1 MRDEKT
7 VSWKAIVFLIPLLAF
22 ACDIGTALF
31 TDEELDSMYDI
42 ALTQNGAK
50 LLPGSLVSTAAGMGI
65 AVTGIDGAPEAASV
79 ELSLLA
85 PDGTEAANLTF
96 STAAASI
103 PNARAVKDFASGI
116 PAFTMPPGLA
126 DGYYVFRLFIRNV
139 AGDTLST
146 FSTALLV
153 SAKPFSGQPSLSVYP
168 GRVVAGEISL
178 LRLSM
183 DDTAGGV
190 ADPWIRWIV
199 DGSVQAVGFAS
210 ERADRLAWRAPGISG
225 VYVAKAEVYPFQPP
239 AGFDIP
245 PMAQARI
252 SLPLR
257 TDEPSVDLLADNGE
271 WSRLSFDGDF
281 ADRGPRPRE
290 SEPAA
295 IGSPYLETY
304 ASGFGDLLGAGAGVS
319 SSSSLVPVRKPDGRL
334 APFSALFVL
343 AQPAGGS
350 AGGSGSLL
358 TVSGADG
365 SAGFEVGVDKG
376 VPYLGSGEARVAAS
390 VALPRSGAARLA
402 LYVAPSGAGAS
413 VSFYVDDEP
422 AGGGVI
428 AAALFETIPG
438 ACRVAGDSGYV
449 AVYDE
454 LRVFDRPYPAFRL
467 AEASR
472 GDGAVI
478 SASGF
483 EGGILGPGLETEGD
497 VAVSDG
503 SLRLGWDARL
513 LIGPPGLPPRG
524 STLAFRIVSGDVA
537 ASLPLE
543 DGSTL
548 TIGSDGRVSLNAAD
562 TGLRIAARR
571 DSRVAFALE
580 TTDEGLKVYGQ
591 DGSWVPVPSRPAPE
605 ARWTLGAAATGP
617 AVVADVSARAF
628 VASAVARKGEG
639 EPRKDVAAPVLG
651 G

>member
-1 MRDEKT
+1 MRDEKNG
-7 VSWKAIVFLIPLLAF
+7 SWKAIIFLIPMIAM

-31 TDEELDSMYDI
+31 TDEELDSMYEI

-50 LLPGSLVSTAAGMGI
+50 LLPGSLVSTSAGMGVS
-65 AVTGIDGAPEAASV
+65 VTGIDGAPEAASV
-79 ELSLLA
+79 ELSLIA
-85 PDGTEAANLTF
+85 PDGTEAADLTF

-103 PNARAVKDFASGI
+103 PDARAVKDFASGI
-116 PAFTMPPGLA
+116 PAFTIPPGLA
-126 DGYYVFRLFIRNV
+126 DGYYVFRVLIRNV

-153 SAKPFSGQPSLSVYP
+153 STKTFSGQPSLSAYP

-183 DDTAGGV
+183 DDATGNV

-199 DGSVQAVGFAS
+199 DGSVQAVGYAS

-225 VYVAKAEVYPFQPP
+225 VYAAKAEIYPFQPP

-245 PMAQARI
+245 PTAQARI

-257 TDEPSVDLLADNGE
+257 TDEPYVDLLADNGE

-290 SEPAA
+290 SEPVA

-319 SSSSLVPVRKPDGRL
+319 SSSPLVPVRRTDGRL

-358 TVSGADG
+358 TVSGAGG

-413 VSFYVDDEP
+413 VAFYVADAP
-422 AGGGVI
+422 AGGGVLE
-428 AAALFETIPG
+428 AALFETLPG
-438 ACRVAGDSGYV
+438 ACRVAGDAGYV

-454 LRVFDRPYPAFRL
+454 LRVFDRPYPAFMM
-467 AEASR
+467 AEASD
-472 GDGAVI
+472 GGGAVI

-483 EGGILGPGLETEGD
+483 EGGTLGAGVAAEGD

-503 SLRLGWDARL
+503 RLRLGWGARL
-513 LIGPPGLPPRG
+513 LVGPPGLPPQG
-524 STLAFRIVSGDVA
+524 STVGFRLVSGDAA

-548 TIGSDGRVSLNAAD
+548 TIGSDGRVSLDAAD
-562 TGLRIAARR
+562 TGLRIAATR
-571 DSRVAFALE
+571 DARVAFALE
-580 TTDEGLKVYGQ
+580 PTGEGIKLYGQ
-591 DGSWVPVPSRPAPE
+591 DGAWVSVPSRPAPD
-605 ARWTLGAAATGP
+605 ARWTLGATATGP
-617 AVVADVSARAF
+617 AVIAAVSIRAF
-628 VASAVARKGEG
+628 VAASMAKDDDGA
-639 EPRKDVAAPVLG
+639 PRKDAPAQKYG